1 MTTFHF
7 KESEQM
13 KEKRSLFNLIFGRQK
28 QAPAT
33 ASYLQMLNGY
43 NPTFTTF
50 DGEIY
55 DSKVARQCIDRI
67 ATCCAKLIPKHIKGS
82 INNEVNLSINQL
94 LQNRPNPFM
103 STYDFIYKIISM
115 LYTDSNAFVYIQK
128 DTKGYITGF
137 YPVEATSYQLF
148 QNENGEIYL
157 QFIFLNG
164 QTYYIPYLQLIH
176 LRLFYNQNDLF
187 GTKSGVLKTDLQTSV
202 TASEGIA
209 NAVRT
214 SNNLK
219 GILKFTNSMLKEK
232 DIKASKDAFVKDYL
246 NMENTSGIASL
257 DAKAEFQEV
266 NIKPITLDKA
276 QLEQVNNNVYDYFG
290 ISEKIIRNDFT
301 DNEWNAFY
309 EGVIEPRAMQ
319 LSYEFTNK
327 IFSNRAIEEGNK
339 IIFTANRLQYQSL
352 DKKKQILEIALPY
365 GLLTKDMALEV
376 LDLPPIGGDEGKK
389 IIQSLNNIDSSIAN
403 SYQGGDENNGKE
415 N

>member
-1 MTTFHF
+1 MIIFHF

-13 KEKRSLFNLIFGRQK
+13 KEKRSLFGMIFGKQK
-28 QAPAT
+28 QAPIT
-33 ASYLQMLNGY
+33 ASYLQMLNGF
-43 NPTFTTF
+43 NPTFTNYT
-50 DGEIY
+50 GNLYE
-55 DSKVARQCIDRI
+55 SKVARQCIDRI
-67 ATCCAKLIPKHIKGS
+67 ATYCAKLIPKHIKGS
-82 INNEVNLSINQL
+82 INNEVNLTINQL
-94 LQNRPNPFM
+94 LQNRPNPLM
-103 STYDFIYKIISM
+103 NTYDFIYKIISM
-115 LYTDSNAFVYIQK
+115 LYTDSNAFVFIQK
-128 DTKGYITGF
+128 DKQGYITGF
-137 YPVEATSYQLF
+137 YPIIATQYELF
-148 QNENGEIYL
+148 QNESNEVYL
-157 QFIFLNG
+157 QFDFING

-176 LRLFYNQNDLF
+176 LRLFYNKGDIF
-187 GTKSGVLKTDLQTSV
+187 GTNSNVLKTDIQTSV

-209 NAVRT
+209 NAIKT

-246 NMENTSGIASL
+246 NLENTSGIASL

-327 IFSNRAIEEGNK
+327 IFSNVAIQEGNK
-339 IIFTANRLQYQSL
+339 IVFTANRLQYQSL

-376 LDLPPIGGDEGKK
+376 LDLPPIGGEEGKK

-403 SYQGGDENNGKE
+403 DYQGGE
-415 N
+415 